1 VGPQPGVRKRGESTA
16 SAMET
21 QLSSL
26 EKKIDDLLASV
37 DGKENGNGP
46 RRHGDAAA
54 ADAGV
59 GRSER
64 QSS

>member
-1 VGPQPGVRKRGESTA
+1 
-16 SAMET
+16 MET

-54 ADAGV
+54 ADAEV